1 MPSASLTAGCC
12 ASRASGAYPAS
23 PSPQP
28 NSSRAAINT
37 AASNT
42 ALPRPSTNHTSASPH
57 RPLNERFNV
66 PLRTHAW
73 TARKS
78 KPWTRSKLDRE
89 RIAFFDTRVTGR
101 PEIWGAIRSA
111 VEEIHAEAKNGGDGA
126 GYATAQTIIDAVGA
140 TLPTGDLADGVYDSL
155 GAYYGIP
162 EWVVCDPVNVAEEGV
177 EAVVEDEDEGKGKVV
192 VTERETVKVT
202 TRLSERG
209 GIDVRVRIGRGES
222 VKTLAR
228 MVAEESELPPQKH
241 IKIAYL
247 GKILRENDTL
257 AAQGWREGHMLNG
270 LVFG

>member
-1 MPSASLTAGCC
+1 
-12 ASRASGAYPAS
+12 YPES

-37 AASNT
+37 TASNT
-42 ALPRPSTNHTSASPH
+42 ALPRPSTTQTSASHH

-78 KPWTRSKLDRE
+78 KPWTRTRLDRE
-89 RIAFFDTRVTGR
+89 RIAFFDTRVTGQ
-101 PEIWGAIRSA
+101 PEIWGAIRAA
-111 VEEIHAEAKNGGDGA
+111 VGEIHAEIKNGGDGG

-162 EWVVCDPVNVAEEGV
+162 EWVVCDPVNVAEEGE
-177 EAVVEDEDEGKGKVV
+177 EAEVEDDDEGKGKVV
-192 VTERETVKVT
+192 VTERDTVKVT

-209 GIDVRVRIGRGES
+209 GIDVRVRIGREDS

-228 MVAEESELPPQKH
+228 MVTEGSDLPPQKH
-241 IKIAYL
+241 IRIAYL

-257 AAQGWREGHMLNG
+257 IAQGWREGHMLNG

>member
-1 MPSASLTAGCC
+1 MGCC
-12 ASRASGAYPAS
+12 ASRAAGTYPAS

-37 AASNT
+37 TTASNT
-42 ALPRPSTNHTSASPH
+42 ALPRPSTHTSTSHH

-78 KPWTRSKLDRE
+78 KPWTRTKLDRE

-101 PEIWGAIRSA
+101 PEIWGAIRAA
-111 VEEIHAEAKNGGDGA
+111 VGELHAEAKNGGESGEGGA
-126 GYATAQTIIDAVGA
+126 YATAQTIIDAAGA
-140 TLPTGDLADGVYDSL
+140 TLPTGDLADGVYDAL

-177 EAVVEDEDEGKGKVV
+177 EAEGAEVEDEEDGKGKVV

-209 GIDVRVRIGRGES
+209 GIDVRVRIGRGDS

-228 MVAEESELPPQKH
+228 MVAEGSDLPPQKH
-241 IKIAYL
+241 VKIAYL
-247 GKILRENDTL
+247 GKILREDDTL
-257 AAQGWREGHMLNG
+257 IAQGWREGHMLNG